1 MIAKRAMTTMAEEE
15 EDTGQLLPL
24 PPPPREAKTKRMD
37 TILAA
42 QKGGCKSIPKPA
54 AATTGV
60 TRQAGDHYREF
71 SFKGERFD
79 DSRCR
84 RNTVVKENE
93 SEREGEGGPT
103 ITDQHLVCTV
113 SV

>member
-1 MIAKRAMTTMAEEE
+1 MIAKRAMTTMAEE

-54 AATTGV
+54 ATTEV
-60 TRQAGDHYREF
+60 TRQAGDHYRKF

-93 SEREGEGGPT
+93 SEREREG
-103 ITDQHLVCTV
+103 
-113 SV
+113 